1 MLVFC
6 FCCYEVLFF
15 SECIAQLI
23 VITNSFTLSTLKSNS
38 PLEYIWF
45 PDTSPKNS
53 NCYYLQWKSKLFKLK
68 NLVFWLK
75 YLVSYRKTKFSIL
88 KPKIFKNMGQMVSI
102 ISMVFTI
109 SQYFGEFWRL
119 GTSRFRE
126 PLHLI
131 NKIHLKNN

>member
-6 FCCYEVLFF
+6 FCCYEDLFF

-23 VITNSFTLSTLKSNS
+23 VIKNNFTLSVLKSNT

-45 PDTSPKNS
+45 SATSLKNS

-75 YLVSYRKTKFSIL
+75 YLVLYRKTKFSIL
-88 KPKIFKNMGQMVSI
+88 KPKIFKNMWQIVSI
-102 ISMVFTI
+102 ISMVSTI

-119 GTSRFRE
+119 GTSRLPKTLTSHQR
-126 PLHLI
+126 
-131 NKIHLKNN
+131 NTLKK